1 MSFNRLH
8 AHMIFHFSMQSDFL
22 CFSRTKSDEEIHC
35 LILSSSTP
43 MTNLDVE
50 DISEEGDVNDPVSE
64 VANSDGCETIATK
77 KLCSSTDLADPKQ
90 ESDMDIEEK
99 EFKRREDSLSLQ
111 GQMESDRNVQPETV
125 TEFWA
130 GLMDEVN
137 PGQSTIQADTDDSH
151 HELHFRRE
159 RRLEEHNVARCFR
172 GPRRGWR
179 TVGSRGFY
187 DRRSQTRE
195 SGEREFRGRGRGYRT
210 QQNSRWRDRS
220 TWRPEI
226 RQDYPR
232 SRRWEDAQ
240 IMYL

>member
-1 MSFNRLH
+1 
-8 AHMIFHFSMQSDFL
+8 MIFHFSMQSDFL

-50 DISEEGDVNDPVSE
+50 DISKEGDVNDPV
-64 VANSDGCETIATK
+64 
-77 KLCSSTDLADPKQ
+77 
-90 ESDMDIEEK
+90 
-99 EFKRREDSLSLQ
+99 
-111 GQMESDRNVQPETV
+111 V

-137 PGQSTIQADTDDSH
+137 PGQSTIQADTDDSQ

-159 RRLEEHNVARCFR
+159 RRREEHSVARCFR

-179 TVGSRGFY
+179 TVGSRGVY

-195 SGEREFRGRGRGYRT
+195 SGEREFRGQGLSNSAEFQMARPIYVEARDKKSKMGRCPNYVPLSSEEEVVNYDRG
-210 QQNSRWRDRS
+210 S
-220 TWRPEI
+220 TVGVPM
-226 RQDYPR
+226 
-232 SRRWEDAQ
+232 RR
-240 IMYL
+240 